1 MLTHNPAFVQNQSKI
16 RLLASSLKS
25 LLELVKTTACI
36 DKLLLTGV
44 EGMALGTNFNSDF
57 AALSGLGSNN
67 LAASATDYALL
78 IIRMDSR
85 LHFNLPRF

>member
-1 MLTHNPAFVQNQSKI
+1 MLPHNPAFLQNQSKI
-16 RLLASSLKS
+16 RLLASLLKS
-25 LLELVKTTACI
+25 SLELVKTSACI

-44 EGMALGTNFNSDF
+44 EGVALGTNFNSDF
-57 AALSGLGSNN
+57 AALGGLGGYY
-67 LAASATDYALL
+67 LTASATDYTLL